1 MFNKLLIILLT
12 ICVSSNIVY
21 AKKKDKN
28 TPIEVTNIFTCFDLN
43 MATLTNGDVIY
54 CVEDTTGEKFDY
66 NREEAIDKINLCIKY
81 NKIALLDLL
90 GGVNCINKE

>member
-12 ICVSSNIVY
+12 ICISSNIVY

-28 TPIEVTNIFTCFDLN
+28 EPIEVTNIFTCFDLN
-43 MATLTNGDVIY
+43 MATLTNGDLIY

-66 NREEAIDKINLCIKY
+66 NREVAIDEINSCLQN
-81 NKIALLDLL
+81 NKLALLDLL
-90 GGVNCINKE
+90 GGVNCIDKK